1 MATLKVE
8 TISKD
13 IQLVTFSPPEGI
25 SVVVGGGSCG
35 GAGGGDVGD
44 GGGDGG
50 GVTILGNGEVGG
62 GDIMVLEGTIVVVEV
77 LEPTK
82 KKVPAIGSPRDV
94 LVAKAEMLKPCL
106 KSVPFTPLKNAGAVT
121 LKSLGCW

>member
-13 IQLVTFSPPEGI
+13 IQLVTFYPPEGI

-35 GAGGGDVGD
+35 GAGGGDV
-44 GGGDGG
+44 GDGG

-94 LVAKAEMLKPCL
+94 LVAKAEILKPCL